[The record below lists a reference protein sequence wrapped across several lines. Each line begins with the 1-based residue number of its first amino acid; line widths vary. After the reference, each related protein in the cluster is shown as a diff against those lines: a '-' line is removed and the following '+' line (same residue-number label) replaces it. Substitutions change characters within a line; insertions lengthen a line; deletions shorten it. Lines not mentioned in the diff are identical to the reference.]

1 MDIPLILKPVLSFL
15 GYLLSSGAML
25 GLFVWIYAQVTPYR
39 EFELIAKNN
48 NAAAIALGGAV
59 IGFPLPLV
67 SAIYFTRSIV
77 EMAIWGIITGIV
89 QLLVFLALRR
99 KAREIEAGHTASAI
113 LLATFSISIGL
124 LNAASISY

>member
-59 IGFPLPLV
+59 IGFTLPLV

-77 EMAIWGIITGIV
+77 EMAIWGISTGIV

>member
-48 NAAAIALGGAV
+48 NAALIALGGAV
-59 IGFPLPLV
+59 IGCTLPLG

-99 KAREIEAGHTASAI
+99 KAREIEAGHTASSI
-113 LLATFSISIGL
+113 LLAPFSISTGL